1 MITHQEYGPS
11 FPLKISLLL
20 RFLIASL
27 AEERDPQMGSK
38 TIDTDPVINHE
49 ARLRQILRP
58 LMILIK
64 CDRHGRFWCKPSN

>member
-49 ARLRQILRP
+49 ARLRQILRL
-58 LMILIK
+58 LMILIE